1 MNNGEKNN
9 KKSLK
14 GFYIALVSCIV
25 ALIVAIIVGVSD
37 TISKLNQ
44 TPQFAKN
51 DDAQEQIQDV
61 NKNENSVEL
70 EKEQQT
76 PAKEEKKE
84 QVVVPPASE
93 VEQQKPVVEQNN
105 EEELPVAATVSFAK
119 PLEGEI
125 LNKFSGGELVKS
137 KTLNEWRTHDGIDI
151 KAAADTPV
159 KSACNGII
167 EEVTE
172 DPLWGTCI
180 TISHNGNYQTF
191 YKGLAP
197 NIDVKKGQKINLGDV
212 IGYVGN
218 TAEIEIA
225 EESHLHFAVKQNGEW
240 LDPEVLF

>member
-14 GFYIALVSCIV
+14 GFYIALASCII
-25 ALIVAIIVGVSD
+25 ALIVAILVGING
-37 TISKLNQ
+37 TLTQLNQ
-44 TPQFAKN
+44 SPDLAENSTEEN
-51 DDAQEQIQDV
+51 LQDV
-61 NKNENSVEL
+61 NKNESSVAVENDN
-70 EKEQQT
+70 
-76 PAKEEKKE
+76 EETE
-84 QVVVPPASE
+84 ESSTEEETTVPPASE
-93 VEQQKPVVEQNN
+93 VEQPEDVINENI
-105 EEELPVAATVSFAK
+105 EEELPTAANISFSK
-119 PLEGEI
+119 PVEGDI
-125 LNKFSGGELVKS
+125 LNGFSGGELVKS

-167 EEVTE
+167 EEVVE
-172 DPLWGTCI
+172 DPLWGTCV
-180 TISHNGNYQTF
+180 TISHDGNYQTF

-197 NIDVKKGQKINLGDV
+197 NTDVKKGQTVNMGDV

-240 LDPEVLF
+240 LDPQVLF